1 MSLRYFF
8 FPLFSSNIFVIWMDR
23 NGRPAHGG
31 AMRSEG
37 DYGDF
42 SKKIMNY
49 IKFRLVTMKK
59 YPNIIESF
67 ALFGTL
73 LFFFF
78 GT

>member
-1 MSLRYFF
+1 
-8 FPLFSSNIFVIWMDR
+8 MDR

-73 LFFFF
+73 LFFSFF
-78 GT
+78 FFFWVVVVVVLEGHVLS